1 MTVNFDFIKEI
12 KKHKNFQLSKTRFL
26 IVTKNQSIEDIRQ
39 LLDSGHRLFGEN
51 RVQEAIQKFEKINN
65 LNYPELELHLIG
77 PLQTNK
83 IKVALGLFD
92 TIQSIDRSKLI
103 DLISI
108 QMKEKAVKTKNF
120 FLQINIGNEEQK
132 SGIPPED
139 AEYFYK
145 YATDKLLNVCGLMC
159 IPPINKDPET
169 FFTMMDKLR
178 FKIDKNLLLSMGMSS
193 DYEIALRCKTDL
205 VRIGSKIFQCN

>member
-26 IVTKNQSIEDIRQ
+26 IVTKNQSIEDIKQ

-51 RVQEAIQKFEKINN
+51 RVQEAIQKFENINN

-120 FLQINIGNEEQK
+120 FTN
-132 SGIPPED
+132 
-139 AEYFYK
+139 
-145 YATDKLLNVCGLMC
+145 
-159 IPPINKDPET
+159 
-169 FFTMMDKLR
+169 
-178 FKIDKNLLLSMGMSS
+178 
-193 DYEIALRCKTDL
+193 
-205 VRIGSKIFQCN
+205 

>member
-26 IVTKNQSIEDIRQ
+26 IVTKNQSIEDIKQ

-51 RVQEAIQKFEKINN
+51 RVQEAIQKFENINN

-132 SGIPPED
+132 SGIPLED

>member
-1 MTVNFDFIKEI
+1 VTVNFDFIKEI
-12 KKHKNFQLSKTRFL
+12 KNHKNFQLNKTRFL

-65 LNYPELELHLIG
+65 FNYPELELHLIG

-92 TIQSIDRSKLI
+92 TIQSIDRAKLI
-103 DLISI
+103 DLISV
-108 QMKEKAVKTKNF
+108 QMKEKGVKTKNF
-120 FLQINIGNEEQK
+120 FLQINIGNEQQK
-132 SGIPPED
+132 SGIPLED

-145 YATDKLLNVCGLMC
+145 YATDKQLNVCGLMC

-178 FKIDKNLLLSMGMSS
+178 YKIDKNLLLSMGMSS
-193 DYEIALRCKTDL
+193 DFEIALRCKTDL
-205 VRIGSKIFQCN
+205 VRIGSKIFQ

>member
-12 KKHKNFQLSKTRFL
+12 KKNKNFQLSKTRFL
-26 IVTKNQSIEDIRQ
+26 IVTKNQSIEDIKQ

-51 RVQEAIQKFEKINN
+51 RVQEAIQKFENINN

-108 QMKEKAVKTKNF
+108 QLKEKAVKTKNF

-132 SGIPPED
+132 SGIPLED

-169 FFTMMDKLR
+169 FFTKMDKLR

-205 VRIGSKIFQCN
+205 VRIGSKIFQ